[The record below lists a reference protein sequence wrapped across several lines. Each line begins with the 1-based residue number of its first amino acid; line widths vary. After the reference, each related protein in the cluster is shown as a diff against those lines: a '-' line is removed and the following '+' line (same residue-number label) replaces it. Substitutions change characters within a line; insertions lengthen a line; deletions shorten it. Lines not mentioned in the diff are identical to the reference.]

1 MGQLT
6 EARRQLAEAQA
17 KMDHILAGIAEAERI
32 AQECRVQAEYMI
44 GDVAGEIDNGG
55 RLAAA
60 EAAHAR
66 LKREWAGQRGAVKNA
81 EEAVER
87 LELRRRLAEAEVAD
101 CKLALLDWHAKRRG
115 ERLRA
120 VCDELA
126 SLVGELHQ
134 VENGRHVSRFRDAVQ
149 TIRSALASYDGL
161 QRRVEAAQGN
171 LAKLGE

>member
-32 AQECRVQAEYMI
+32 AQECRVQAEYMV

-66 LKREWAGQRGAVKNA
+66 LKREWAHQRGLVSAA
-81 EEAVER
+81 EHQVER
-87 LELRRRLAEAEVAD
+87 LELKRRLVESELTD
-101 CKLALLDWHAKRRG
+101 CELGLLPWIANRRG
-115 ERLRA
+115 ERLRS
-120 VCDELA
+120 VCNELTTLA
-126 SLVGELHQ
+126 GELNA